1 EKMKQQ
7 LDTYVKSILGI
18 LNKLEKE
25 ENEIV
30 KKFFTDLLHGE
41 QVADLMSKY
50 GEQVAPDSDKTKT
63 LIQIIASVN
72 DNANLIFEEA
82 EEEVVEE
89 EEAVEEE
96 VEAVEEEEE
105 AVEEEVEAVEE
116 EVEAVEEEDKE
127 ALREKLEKEAEE
139 MQKKRASNAPGFGKV
154 LLKKTQSNVKD
165 KENTQVKEEDLSDS
179 EEDLEAWGL
188 AE

>member
-1 EKMKQQ
+1 MSIKDLINQAYTKDAGAFEKTFDAIMAEKMGSAIE
-7 LDTYVKSILGI
+7 T
-18 LNKLEKE
+18 
-25 ENEIV
+25 
-30 KKFFTDLLHGE
+30 
-41 QVADLMSKY
+41 KY
-50 GEQVAPDSDKTKT
+50 DDMFGAQ
-63 LIQIIASVN
+63 
-72 DNANLIFEEA
+72 
-82 EEEVVEE
+82 EV
-89 EEAVEEE
+89 
-96 VEAVEEEEE
+96 
-105 AVEEEVEAVEE
+105 AVEE

-165 KENTQVKEEDLSDS
+165 KENTQVKEEDLSASEEDLSDS